1 MIVVRATEQQIYS
14 LGLYLLILH
23 IVSYFLKLRYN
34 IFREPKY
41 ILRKKCEFL
50 MKPESKRN
58 LVIMWFA
65 NFFISGS
72 MTMVLPF
79 ISLYIETFGNYSTTY
94 VQHWSGWTFAITFVT
109 AFIFSPIW
117 GRIGDLYGRKKILI
131 FSGVGMGI
139 SIFLMGYV
147 TSVWQLFT
155 LRLVMGVFTGFISMS
170 QAFITTQTPKE
181 IAGKVMGTLQTGSIT
196 GSLMGPLLGGIL
208 ADTFGYAN
216 TFKWTSISIFISA
229 FLVMFVTE
237 RKLNS
242 KAGAKTSYTSK
253 EVLLHIFQNPVLLTV
268 LLISALIQIAHF
280 SIQPILSLYV
290 SELHGP
296 ENLAFFAGIAFSAAG
311 LGNLLMARQWGRI
324 ADRYGYI
331 KILIILLFMAGIFYL
346 PGGFINSFWQL
357 VLIRFILGVTIGG
370 IIPVR
375 IAYIRQKAPIAM
387 QGEVLGYSTSLRFLG
402 NIIGPIFGGILSG
415 YFGFSS
421 VFITTSLLLIASGF
435 ILLASMKRQQ
445 RTNWMRK
452 SA

>member
-1 MIVVRATEQQIYS
+1 M
-14 LGLYLLILH
+14 
-23 IVSYFLKLRYN
+23 N
-34 IFREPKY
+34 
-41 ILRKKCEFL
+41 
-50 MKPESKRN
+50 PESRRN

-79 ISLYIETFGNYSTTY
+79 ISLYIETFGKYSTTY

-131 FSGVGMGI
+131 LSGIGMGI

-170 QAFITTQTPKE
+170 QAFISTQTPKE
-181 IAGKVMGTLQTGSIT
+181 IAGKVMGTLQTGGIT

-208 ADTFGYAN
+208 ADTFGYAD

-229 FLVMFVTE
+229 ILVMFATE
-237 RKLNS
+237 HKLKS

-253 EVLLHIFQNPVLLTV
+253 EVLLHIIKHPVLLTV
-268 LLISALIQIAHF
+268 LLISTLIQIAHF

-311 LGNLLMARQWGRI
+311 LGNLLMARKWGNI

-331 KILIILLFMAGIFYL
+331 KILIILLLLAGIFYL
-346 PGGFINSFWQL
+346 PGGFVTNFWQL
-357 VLIRFILGVTIGG
+357 VFIRFILGVTIGG

-375 IAYIRQKAPIAM
+375 IAYIRQEAPIAM
-387 QGEVLGYSTSLRFLG
+387 QGEVLGYNTSLRFLG
-402 NIIGPIFGGILSG
+402 NIIGPVFGGLLSG
-415 YFGFSS
+415 YFGFSA

-435 ILLASMKRQQ
+435 ILLASMNRHPK
-445 RTNWMRK
+445 TNLVRE
-452 SA
+452 SV